1 MRKMLFF
8 ACLLL
13 GLSACEKDPD
23 MNQLDADLVVYTD
36 YDKDADF
43 GSYKTYFLPDSILEA
58 GGYRATYWKDENAK
72 AIINKVAAEM
82 DARGYTRI
90 FDPEKK
96 EEANVG
102 LQLSYVAQTTQV
114 ITGGYWGG
122 WWDYSFWG
130 PWSGWYYPYPVS
142 YSYNTNTLVMEMV
155 DLTADEDGAQK
166 SLPVVWYA
174 SASGFQ
180 YSGQFNQMM
189 LQNSVV
195 QAFEQSPY
203 IKSVN

>member
-43 GSYKTYFLPDSILEA
+43 GGYKTYFLPDSILEA
-58 GGYRATYWKDENAK
+58 GGHRATYWKDENAK

-90 FDPEKK
+90 LDPEKK

-114 ITGGYWGG
+114 ITGAYWGG
-122 WWDYSFWG
+122 WWAKTYDILANEFDMYRL
-130 PWSGWYYPYPVS
+130 
-142 YSYNTNTLVMEMV
+142 TLDDLNNALKKLMV
-155 DLTADEDGAQK
+155 
-166 SLPVVWYA
+166 
-174 SASGFQ
+174 
-180 YSGQFNQMM
+180 NR
-189 LQNSVV
+189 
-195 QAFEQSPY
+195 
-203 IKSVN
+203 

>member
-1 MRKMLFF
+1 MKKMFLF

-23 MNQLDADLVVYTD
+23 MNKLDADLVVYTD

-72 AIINKVAAEM
+72 AILNKVAEEM
-82 DARGYTRI
+82 EDRGYTRI
-90 FDPEKK
+90 LDPEKK
-96 EEANVG
+96 DEASVG
-102 LQLSYVAQTTQV
+102 VQLSYVAQTTQV

-122 WWDYSFWG
+122 WWGYGFWG

-155 DLTADEDGAQK
+155 DLSAGSDGTTK
-166 SLPVVWYA
+166 NLPVVWYA

-180 YSGQFNQMM
+180 YSGQFNQKM
-189 LQNSVV
+189 LQNAVV

>member
-43 GSYKTYFLPDSILEA
+43 GGYKTYFLPDSILEA
-58 GGYRATYWKDENAK
+58 GGHRATYWKDENAK

-90 FDPEKK
+90 LDPEKK

-102 LQLSYVAQTTQV
+102 LQLSGLAAFLR
-114 ITGGYWGG
+114 GS
-122 WWDYSFWG
+122 DN
-130 PWSGWYYPYPVS
+130 SGHYRWLLGRLVGLWFLGSLVRMVLSVS
-142 YSYNTNTLVMEMV
+142 RILF
-155 DLTADEDGAQK
+155 L
-166 SLPVVWYA
+166 
-174 SASGFQ
+174 
-180 YSGQFNQMM
+180 
-189 LQNSVV
+189 
-195 QAFEQSPY
+195 
-203 IKSVN
+203 

>member
-43 GSYKTYFLPDSILEA
+43 GGYKTYFLPDSILEA
-58 GGYRATYWKDENAK
+58 GGHRATYWKDENAK

-90 FDPEKK
+90 LDPERRKK
-96 EEANVG
+96 PMWACSFPTW
-102 LQLSYVAQTTQV
+102 LRQLRSSLVA
-114 ITGGYWGG
+114 TGAAGG
-122 WWDYSFWG
+122 IMVSGAPG
-130 PWSGWYYPYPVS
+130 P
-142 YSYNTNTLVMEMV
+142 
-155 DLTADEDGAQK
+155 DGIIRI
-166 SLPVVWYA
+166 PCPIPIIPIPW
-174 SASGFQ
+174 
-180 YSGQFNQMM
+180 
-189 LQNSVV
+189 
-195 QAFEQSPY
+195 
-203 IKSVN
+203 

>member
-58 GGYRATYWKDENAK
+58 GGHRATYWKDENAK

-90 FDPEKK
+90 LDPEKK

-114 ITGGYWGG
+114 ITVATGAAGGIMVSGVPGLDGIIRILYLIPIIPI
-122 WWDYSFWG
+122 
-130 PWSGWYYPYPVS
+130 PW
-142 YSYNTNTLVMEMV
+142 
-155 DLTADEDGAQK
+155 
-166 SLPVVWYA
+166 
-174 SASGFQ
+174 
-180 YSGQFNQMM
+180 
-189 LQNSVV
+189 
-195 QAFEQSPY
+195 
-203 IKSVN
+203 

>member
-43 GSYKTYFLPDSILEA
+43 GSYKTYFLPDSILEV

-90 FDPEKK
+90 LDSEKK
-96 EEANVG
+96 EEAFLRSSDNSGHYRWILGRLVG
-102 LQLSYVAQTTQV
+102 LWLLGSLVWMVLS
-114 ITGGYWGG
+114 
-122 WWDYSFWG
+122 
-130 PWSGWYYPYPVS
+130 VS
-142 YSYNTNTLVMEMV
+142 CVLF
-155 DLTADEDGAQK
+155 L
-166 SLPVVWYA
+166 
-174 SASGFQ
+174 
-180 YSGQFNQMM
+180 
-189 LQNSVV
+189 
-195 QAFEQSPY
+195 
-203 IKSVN
+203 

>member
-43 GSYKTYFLPDSILEA
+43 GGYKTYFLPDSILEA
-58 GGYRATYWKDENAK
+58 GGHRATYWKDENAK

-90 FDPEKK
+90 LDPDSW
-96 EEANVG
+96 NCH
-102 LQLSYVAQTTQV
+102 Y
-114 ITGGYWGG
+114 
-122 WWDYSFWG
+122 
-130 PWSGWYYPYPVS
+130 
-142 YSYNTNTLVMEMV
+142 
-155 DLTADEDGAQK
+155 
-166 SLPVVWYA
+166 
-174 SASGFQ
+174 
-180 YSGQFNQMM
+180 
-189 LQNSVV
+189 
-195 QAFEQSPY
+195 
-203 IKSVN
+203 